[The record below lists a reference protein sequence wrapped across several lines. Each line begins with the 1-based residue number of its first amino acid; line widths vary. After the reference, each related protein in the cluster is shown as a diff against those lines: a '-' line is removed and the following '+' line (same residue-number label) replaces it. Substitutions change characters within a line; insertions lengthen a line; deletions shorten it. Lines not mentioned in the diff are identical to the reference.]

1 MKGAGEPLGG
11 PEKFNRERFTGR
23 RVIPMKILVLHGP
36 NLSLLG
42 KREPGLYGTCTL
54 DEIDQRIRN
63 RAQELGGSVHDIFQ
77 SNSES
82 ELIDKIHAAAGRVDG
97 ILFNPAGYTH
107 TSVALRDAL
116 LATGIPFVEVHLSNV
131 HSREPFRKISFFSDI
146 ALGVVSGFGPESY
159 TLGLE
164 GLVRKIQMNPSGMS

>member
-1 MKGAGEPLGG
+1 MK
-11 PEKFNRERFTGR
+11 
-23 RVIPMKILVLHGP
+23 VLVLHGP
-36 NLSLLG
+36 NLALLG

-63 RAQELGGSVHDIFQ
+63 KAQELGVSVQEIFQ

-82 ELIDKIHAAAGRVDG
+82 DLIDTIHAAAGLADG

-164 GLVRKIQMNPSGMS
+164 GLVRKIQKTPSRMS